1 MAVTKSSKQVR
12 RSVTLSADTQH
23 RVERIA
29 RQQKRSAS
37 RVLESL
43 VEKGLDAEEAER
55 KRLSALVERL
65 RVTKDRDEEK
75 RIGDELGRLVFGS

>member
-1 MAVTKSSKQVR
+1 M
-12 RSVTLSADTQH
+12 TLSADTQR
-23 RVERIA
+23 RVERMA

-43 VEKGLDAEEAER
+43 VEKGLGAEEAER
-55 KRLSALVERL
+55 KKLSDLVERL
-65 RVTKDRDEEK
+65 RATKDRDEQK